1 MFHNR
6 QWIQI
11 DKSIFTV
18 QIDLH
23 QSSDEEVSWW
33 HRTEPLNLAW
43 LWAVGTCIY
52 TDRKVVRYSMTVQIG
67 TSTWNLR
74 WMQRW
79 TAEHRAAPPLA
90 VSDSLQCTPWPR
102 NVRPWDVGWK
112 FETLRSLQGPI
123 ASMIG
128 RCCETRMAFET
139 GNTVEW
145 WWSASAFISF
155 SIHILFILLTF
166 ENRCRVCFY
175 VHFWFP
181 GSWVLGP
188 VASPLMINFMT
199 FPTSTVYVS
208 AHLQTSLNGASAAK
222 ILGSAKLLKIPTCRT
237 QPE

>member
-18 QIDLH
+18 QIHLH

-79 TAEHRAAPPLA
+79 TAEHRAAQTLA
-90 VSDSLQCTPWPR
+90 VCGFAVYTMTKKRQTMRCGLEI
-102 NVRPWDVGWK
+102 WDTSVTSRAYCKYDWQV
-112 FETLRSLQGPI
+112 LWDQ
-123 ASMIG
+123 
-128 RCCETRMAFET
+128 T
-139 GNTVEW
+139 GIWDGKHSGMMVVCK
-145 WWSASAFISF
+145 
-155 SIHILFILLTF
+155 LFILLTF

-181 GSWVLGP
+181 GSWVL
-188 VASPLMINFMT
+188 
-199 FPTSTVYVS
+199 
-208 AHLQTSLNGASAAK
+208 
-222 ILGSAKLLKIPTCRT
+222 
-237 QPE
+237 